1 MILRSA
7 LSIAG
12 LVLLMTNGGDTGRT
26 VAGPP
31 LAQAN
36 AIVAEE
42 EELEYEVSWTF
53 ISLGTIRLHGK
64 PDRTADAWM
73 DSHEN
78 LPYVDLHSVY
88 HSEMDSLL
96 FSRGSQSVDQQE
108 DGSWKGM
115 MYVYDLSNHRVV
127 VEHTKH
133 RAANAPPHALVKRD
147 TLVLPHVRFVDGLS
161 IAYSA
166 RALAHSKKSATMPT
180 VLMGKLGETT
190 FHLPGER
197 TTVDLDAVA
206 YPVRAIAMEGTT
218 SVVGIFGMSGEFTGW
233 FSDDAA
239 AVPLRGKLNV
249 LIGSVTVEL
258 TRWNRRNWT
267 PPQ

>member
-1 MILRSA
+1 MNLRLAMTLVS
-7 LSIAG
+7 
-12 LVLLMTNGGDTGRT
+12 LVLLMTSDGDTGRA
-26 VAGPP
+26 VEGPP
-31 LAQAN
+31 LAQAS
-36 AIVAEE
+36 AVVAQE

-53 ISLGTIRLHGK
+53 ISLGIVRLHGR
-64 PDRTADAWM
+64 PDRTVDAWM

-96 FSRGSQSVDQQE
+96 FSRGSQSVDRQE

-115 MYVYDLSNHRVV
+115 MYVYDLDNNRVI

-133 RAANAPPHALVKRD
+133 RAADAPPHALVKRD
-147 TLVLPHVRFVDGLS
+147 TLMLPNVRFMDGLS

-166 RALAHSKKSATMPT
+166 RALAHTKKSATMPT

-190 FHLPGER
+190 FYLPGEN

-206 YPVRAIAMEGTT
+206 YPVRAIAVEGTT
-218 SVVGIFGMSGEFTGW
+218 SVVGIFGMSGDFTGW

-239 AVPLRGKLNV
+239 AVPLKGKLNV

-258 TRWNRRNWT
+258 TRWNRKNWT
-267 PPQ
+267 PPR

>member
-1 MILRSA
+1 MTLRSA
-7 LSIAG
+7 LSLAG
-12 LVLLMTNGGDTGRT
+12 LVLLMTNDGDTGRT

-31 LAQAN
+31 LARAN
-36 AIVAEE
+36 AIVAEA

-73 DSHEN
+73 DSYEN

-115 MYVYDLSNHRVV
+115 MYVYDLNNHRVV

-133 RAANAPPHALVKRD
+133 RTASAPPHALVKRD
-147 TLVLPHVRFVDGLS
+147 TLVLPQVRFMDGLS

-190 FHLPGER
+190 FYLPGES

-206 YPVRAIAMEGTT
+206 YPVRAIAVEGTT
-218 SVVGIFGMSGEFTGW
+218 SVVGIFGMSGDFTGW
-233 FSDDAA
+233 FSDDGA
-239 AVPLRGKLNV
+239 AVPLKGKLNV

-267 PPQ
+267 PPR